1 MTVYLVGAGPG
12 DPGLLTRRGADL
24 LARAE
29 VVLHDR
35 LVSPAVLDLAAP
47 GAQLIDV
54 GKEPDAAGA
63 GDDAGAEGRGP
74 PQEQRQRE
82 IARLLVEHGRRSGVV
97 VRLKGGDPFLF
108 GRGGEEVEVL
118 AQAGIDWEVVPGVTS
133 AFGVPGAAGIPVTQ
147 RGLASSVTVVTG
159 RVGEAGDA
167 GGAGA
172 GPDWAALAAS
182 GGTLVILMGMTTRAA
197 IARSLIEAGR
207 APETPVAVIARGTLP
222 DQEVV
227 RTTLDRLGEVELGPP
242 AVIVV
247 GPVAA
252 FGPSP
257 PTA

>member
-47 GAQLIDV
+47 GALLIDV

-63 GDDAGAEGRGP
+63 GGRGRGEG
-74 PQEQRQRE
+74 QEQRQRE
-82 IARLLVEHGRRSGVV
+82 IARLLVEHGRRAAVV

-108 GRGGEEVEVL
+108 GRGGEEVDAL
-118 AQAGIDWEVVPGVTS
+118 AQAGIEWEVVPGVTS

-159 RVGEAGDA
+159 RVGDAAGAAGDA
-167 GGAGA
+167 DA

-197 IARSLIEAGR
+197 IARSLIEGGR

-227 RTTLDRLGEVELGPP
+227 RTTLDRLEEVELGPP

-252 FGPSP
+252 LGARPGP
-257 PTA
+257 A

>member
-24 LARAE
+24 LARAS

-47 GAQLIDV
+47 TALLIDV
-54 GKEPDAAGA
+54 GKEPDAASAGA
-63 GDDAGAEGRGP
+63 GGRGEL
-74 PQEQRQRE
+74 QEQRQRE
-82 IARLLVEHGRRSGVV
+82 IARLLVEHGRRSSVV

-159 RVGEAGDA
+159 RVGDPGDA
-167 GGAGA
+167 AGA
-172 GPDWAALAAS
+172 AGAEPDWAALAAS
-182 GGTLVILMGMTTRAA
+182 RSTLVILMGMTTRAA
-197 IARSLIEAGR
+197 IARSLMEGGR

-227 RTTLDRLGEVELGPP
+227 RTTLDRLAEVELGPP

-252 FGPSP
+252 LGAPSA
-257 PTA
+257 TA